1 MLNDNIEVFL
11 RRVGPRP
18 TRYLE
23 YVRPGHE
30 QKFLSQDMQCYVAAT
45 SEERFQIHV
54 RLHHGFRYFTATCLE
69 IRLWLDAHDEP
80 DVYLRRKVHV
90 PVNGLKY
97 VDFVLKDFAVQVGD
111 HWENGDLCFGEVQI
125 DGDKEKR
132 YRKADLMDRSR
143 KLGTIRV
150 SVQRGRQDAD
160 GVGQDEPES
169 LALDGKITSTDHL
182 NGISHYVK
190 TVNNRVIDA
199 LDSDK
204 STLFKRVA
212 GHHGDRF
219 NFEFRYRHR
228 TELQRLGMID
238 ENGRPIVTI
247 SNNEDE
253 DELPIAPSR
262 RVFTHTNPRN
272 LPSPALAS
280 SPPPLSTALRPYLPS
295 QHTFSSSPLSGH
307 STKRVNIPAASH
319 QHKKRRLLPAASS
332 SRNQSTS
339 PLPAYPPAKSR
350 NAESPIDLTRSISPA
365 SSSPAKTSP
374 ASAFSSPR
382 PSPSSSSLSSS
393 EQLQSTQHR
402 PLARQ
407 PTRFPTATTPS
418 TRVLPTTAG
427 VPGPTSTLPTARL
440 PASSPASVVT
450 PSVSPPRTDEV
461 PFTTFMAGVQ
471 AAGNNSADTNS
482 GVGGR
487 SDPPAAS
494 PGGDGDGD
502 GDGHD
507 DGMSEAEL
515 QLELRRMEMQQR
527 AFELEKKQL
536 EMQQRQ
542 MEYEIRLE
550 RMKRARQQ
558 GQHQSL
564 QSGDGD
570 GDGSAWDG
578 PEEV

>member
-30 QKFLSQDMQCYVAAT
+30 QKFQSQDMQCYVAAT
-45 SEERFQIHV
+45 SEGRFQIHV

-90 PVNGLKY
+90 PANGLKY

-132 YRKADLMDRSR
+132 YRKADLMDRAR

-160 GVGQDEPES
+160 RVGQDEPES
-169 LALDGKITSTDHL
+169 LALDGKITSTDYL

-212 GHHGDRF
+212 GHHGERF

-238 ENGRPIVTI
+238 ENGRRIVTI

-262 RVFTHTNPRN
+262 RAFTHTNPST
-272 LPSPALAS
+272 LPSPHLAS
-280 SPPPLSTALRPYLPS
+280 SPPPVSTALRPYLPS

-307 STKRVNIPAASH
+307 STKRANIPAPPH
-319 QHKKRRLLPAASS
+319 PHKKRRLLPATSS

-365 SSSPAKTSP
+365 SSEPAKTSP
-374 ASAFSSPR
+374 APAFSSPR

-393 EQLQSTQHR
+393 KQLQSNQHR
-402 PLARQ
+402 PPAR
-407 PTRFPTATTPS
+407 PLTRFPTATTPS
-418 TRVLPTTAG
+418 TRALPTTAG
-427 VPGPTSTLPTARL
+427 ASAPTSTLPTARL
-440 PASSPASVVT
+440 PASSPTAA
-450 PSVSPPRTDEV
+450 VSPPPRTDEV

-471 AAGNNSADTNS
+471 AAGSSADTNS

-502 GDGHD
+502 GVHD

-515 QLELRRMEMQQR
+515 QLKLRRMEMQQR

-550 RMKRARQQ
+550 RMKRARRQ
-558 GQHQSL
+558 GQDPGA

-570 GDGSAWDG
+570 GDGGASAWDG